1 MLNAHVHVC
10 SDAHWCANSLNPC
23 LFMDNVFQKKVLNPI
38 KENEQLSI
46 VHCSHIVIVFFKY

>member
-46 VHCSHIVIVFFKY
+46 VHCSHIVIVFF